1 MSNHSCRHGIL
12 QLIVSASDQN
22 EKPRS
27 AKEDI
32 RIAKE
37 VKQPKNILEKSKV
50 RINSS
55 NITDNRKFHKIKTYS
70 EAVKEKETKWQ
81 NEKVF
86 DLEIIVL
93 RGGVSQ
99 PCVVSPPLVCCDE
112 NSSDKFVNINFS
124 CALIAQSDEFLK
136 NLEEL
141 ESSEET
147 SDNTNSSNGGRL
159 NGFFFSDADF
169 NLSKWVLSETKIK
182 IFEKD

>member
-1 MSNHSCRHGIL
+1 MSSHSCRHGIL

-22 EKPRS
+22 EKRS
-27 AKEDI
+27 IKEDI

-70 EAVKEKETKWQ
+70 KAVKEKETKWQ

-86 DLEIIVL
+86 DVEIIVL
-93 RGGVSQ
+93 RDGVSQ
-99 PCVVSPPLVCCDE
+99 LCVVSPSLLCCDE

-124 CALIAQSDEFLK
+124 CALIAQGDEFLK

-159 NGFFFSDADF
+159 NVCFFSDADF
-169 NLSKWVLSETKIK
+169 N
-182 IFEKD
+182 